1 MPVIYQQE
9 QVIRNANILL
19 KGMEKLGVP
28 VVVTEQYPKGL
39 GNTCKEIE
47 LNAHSSVYEKIT
59 FSCIQTDYIK
69 DKLLFKKQII
79 LCGVEAHICVL
90 KTALDLMENNFEV
103 HIVADAVSSRT
114 NENKKI
120 AVERMQQSGAY
131 IESTEIVLFQ
141 LLDKAGTDEFKIISK
156 LIK

>member
-1 MPVIYQQE
+1 
-9 QVIRNANILL
+9 
-19 KGMEKLGVP
+19 
-28 VVVTEQYPKGL
+28 
-39 GNTCKEIE
+39 
-47 LNAHSSVYEKIT
+47 
-59 FSCIQTDYIK
+59 
-69 DKLLFKKQII
+69 
-79 LCGVEAHICVL
+79 
-90 KTALDLMENNFEV
+90 MENNFEV

-120 AVERMQQSGAY
+120 AVERMKQSGAY